1 MKNFFLYHP
10 VYSQTSGLGRNS
22 ELFEFYNAP
31 KKSLITEGDEGGVLE
46 MVQDLFSVLSWFP
59 GPGSLFSAVN
69 GFIYSLKGEYVKGFF
84 SFIASLSG
92 TVGKYVAAPF
102 KKMWSFLPDTTKIA
116 KWMWS
121 NGGYAGKIL
130 AKGVIGLAKT
140 NRSLLKKVVGKV
152 FPAVKKIQKF
162 LLSIIPTLKNFISKV
177 SGGLLKLPKIV
188 ETAIQKVVD
197 NLSQFFGKLVKVSN
211 DFFMKKFGKDWI
223 KRLLGRT
230 DVEATAGTLDREGV
244 SKSKSQWLN
253 PNAPSEST
261 YVNTGGKV
269 KFVPP
274 KIKGKDQNKELT
286 IGSPKSSIKPR
297 KRGQITPSK
306 PQYMQDGSGRRIK

>member
-1 MKNFFLYHP
+1 MLTRERILQIVKEEVEYEKFLSLSP

-31 KKSLITEGDEGGVLE
+31 KKSLITEGDEGGVLATI
-46 MVQDLFSVLSWFP
+46 QDLFSILSWFP

-116 KWMWS
+116 KLMWS

-140 NRSLLKKVVGKV
+140 NRNLLKKVVGKV
-152 FPAVKKIQKF
+152 FPVVKKIQKF
-162 LLSIIPTLKNFISKV
+162 LLGITPTLKNFISKV

-223 KRLLGRT
+223 KKLLSGTLFATSKLPKDTRTGITKTKSQNLNPDAPTETTNVYTGGRRQYVAPKIGGNPGGILKSPLGRT
-230 DVEATAGTLDREGV
+230 L
-244 SKSKSQWLN
+244 
-253 PNAPSEST
+253 
-261 YVNTGGKV
+261 
-269 KFVPP
+269 
-274 KIKGKDQNKELT
+274 
-286 IGSPKSSIKPR
+286 
-297 KRGQITPSK
+297 
-306 PQYMQDGSGRRIK
+306 